1 MKKVTGFVFV
11 ILTAAFVGFAQN
23 SAAEQ
28 EVLKFN
34 AAYEKAQIDRDVAFF
49 ERVFADDYTFSGPM
63 ADVEDKA
70 KALAYIRSEREKPTY
85 KLVSVKSENVKAK
98 VMGNMAIL
106 TGDWIGTSMSATDA
120 LAEPHTDRGRYT
132 VFLEKRN
139 GQWVVL
145 AEHVS
150 EAQHDRK
157 LMEQEITKASD
168 AYTDAMRKRDRA
180 AFERLLADDYIF
192 TNEEGKT
199 RNKTEDIAM
208 MTSGDTVIESA
219 EVSDRKIRVLSNA
232 SAVETG
238 KWTVKGTNK
247 GKVFTETGRYTT
259 TWVWRGG
266 RWQIAA
272 DHTSAIK

>member
-1 MKKVTGFVFV
+1 MKNIITITFLV
-11 ILTAAFVGFAQN
+11 AATVLSAVGQ
-23 SAAEQ
+23 SKEQQ
-28 EVLKFN
+28 EVLQFN
-34 AAYEKAQIDRDVAFF
+34 AAYEKAQLDRDVAFF
-49 ERVFADDYTFSGPM
+49 ERVFADDYTFSGPT
-63 ADVEDKA
+63 AEVEDKA
-70 KALAYIRSEREKPTY
+70 KALAWIRSEKAKPTY
-85 KLVSVKSENVKAK
+85 KMVSIKSENVKAK

-120 LAEPHTDRGRYT
+120 QSVPHTDRGRYT
-132 VFLEKRN
+132 AFLEKRN

-157 LMEQEITKASD
+157 LMEQEILNASNSYG
-168 AYTDAMRKRDRA
+168 AALKNRDKS
-180 AFERLLADDYIF
+180 AFERLLADDYMF

-199 RNKTEDIAM
+199 RNKAEDIAM
-208 MTSGDTVIESA
+208 MTSPDTAFESA

-238 KWTVKGTNK
+238 TWRAKGTNK
-247 GKVFTETGRYTT
+247 GKAFDETGRYTT

-266 RWQIAA
+266 RWQVAA
-272 DHTSAIK
+272 DHSSDIR